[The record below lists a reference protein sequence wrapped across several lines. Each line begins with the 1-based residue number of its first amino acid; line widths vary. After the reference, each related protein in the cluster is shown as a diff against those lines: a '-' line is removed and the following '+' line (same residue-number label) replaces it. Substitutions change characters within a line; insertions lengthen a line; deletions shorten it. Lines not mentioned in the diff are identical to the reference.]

1 MGFVLLLV
9 IVYLMIGLL
18 VLSDL
23 TMDAIHEITSAT
35 EQ

>member
-1 MGFVLLLV
+1 
-9 IVYLMIGLL
+9 MIGLL

-35 EQ
+35 QPQVIKD